1 MYEIFRHYIFV
12 IAAIMGRFLN
22 FVSTT
27 NVFCLITV
35 MLRKLSI
42 NFFRLFYNFSI
53 LLPLLDPCGARV
65 GVLV

>member
-42 NFFRLFYNFSI
+42 NFSVALQF
-53 LLPLLDPCGARV
+53 
-65 GVLV
+65 